1 MEENKPRGVSLS
13 PKSMVDSVADW
24 PLHQVVEHLRKKEK
38 EDRPSTVFVTCRSVI
53 KSLSDMVREMAN
65 RYNISHNR
73 ISNWLSY
80 HGVMIARDDA
90 TMSKMSSVCSRLRQL
105 SLLTDDTDTLDMM
118 NSILPYSPR
127 IQDSMFYRLSVYDWV
142 ASEFED
148 LAVSCGVP
156 KFRIIQVFMSKSMLS
171 DDMGSVAG
179 MAARLSEEV
188 VRWDS
193 WMEKRLG
200 MLEGLSSTP
209 EK

>member
-1 MEENKPRGVSLS
+1 LEENKPRGVSLS

-24 PLHQVVEHLRKKEK
+24 PLYQVVDHLRRKEK
-38 EDRPSTVFVTCRSVI
+38 EDRPSTVFITCRSTI
-53 KSLSDMVREMAN
+53 KSLSDVVREMAN

-73 ISNWLSY
+73 ISSWLSY
-80 HGVMIARDDA
+80 HGIMIARDDA
-90 TMSKMSSVCSRLRQL
+90 TMSKMASVCSQLRQL

-118 NSILPYSPR
+118 SSILPYSPR
-127 IQDSMFYRLSVYDWV
+127 IQDSIFYRISVYDWV
-142 ASEFED
+142 ASEFDD

-156 KFRIIQVFMSKSMLS
+156 KFRVVQVFMSKSMLS
-171 DDMGSVAG
+171 DDVGNIAG

-188 VRWDS
+188 KRWDN

-200 MLEGLSSTP
+200 MLEGLSGTP